1 MFSSKSDE
9 WGTPT
14 SFFNKLNKR
23 FDFTLDPCST
33 PNNKKCDKFYT
44 IEDDGLS
51 KSWKNERVFV
61 NPPYGNIAAW
71 VEKAYLES
79 CKGAFVALLIPSRTD
94 TKYWHDF
101 IMPSASHIY
110 FIRGR
115 LKFENGSATNNAA
128 PFPSVVVTFG
138 GMRWG
143 VGPTIQTITR

>member
-1 MFSSKSDE
+1 MDTQTQKIMFSSKSDE

-79 CKGAFVALLIPSRTD
+79 CKGAFVALLIP
-94 TKYWHDF
+94 
-101 IMPSASHIY
+101 
-110 FIRGR
+110 
-115 LKFENGSATNNAA
+115 NNAA

-138 GMRWG
+138 GMHWG